1 VVEDDE
7 HVRNVTVA
15 TLRELGYVVVHAST
29 PNEALE
35 KVGTLPKIDLLFTDV
50 VMPEMNGRH
59 LADKAI
65 AMRPGLKVVFTTG
78 YTQNAIVHNGI
89 LDPGTD
95 LLVKPFS
102 VEQIAAKISR
112 ALSRKDG

>member
-1 VVEDDE
+1 M
-7 HVRNVTVA
+7 
-15 TLRELGYVVVHAST
+15 LRDLGYVVVHASR
-29 PNEALE
+29 PSEALT
-35 KVGTLPKIDLLFTDV
+35 KLATLARIDLLFTDV

-65 AMRPGLKVVFTTG
+65 AMRPGLKVIFATG

-102 VEQIAAKISR
+102 IDAVAAKIAQ
-112 ALSRKDG
+112 ALAREET